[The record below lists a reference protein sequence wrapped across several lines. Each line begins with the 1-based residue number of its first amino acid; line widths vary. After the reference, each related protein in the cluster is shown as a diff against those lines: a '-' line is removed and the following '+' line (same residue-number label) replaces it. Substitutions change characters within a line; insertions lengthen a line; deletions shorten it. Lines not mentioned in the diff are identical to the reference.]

1 MPIARPSRSSKP
13 HYCPICCTRFTNRQ
27 NCLRHMNQPH
37 GRCHASLH
45 PAVLKAGQTI
55 TEKYKLLASQ
65 NEEQAEEPFEN
76 MMDTSDTNDD
86 REQSPPQDAGF
97 YDYDQHLDD
106 DSHLDDE
113 PNVPAPNS
121 PHREYYKGAAKT
133 YGRADTFMDIF
144 RQDKYAKDRENNV
157 YYPFASADEWE
168 ACLLHHK
175 IQYDGCSYR

>member
-1 MPIARPSRSSKP
+1 
-13 HYCPICCTRFTNRQ
+13 
-27 NCLRHMNQPH
+27 MNQPH

-65 NEEQAEEPFEN
+65 NEQAEEPFEN
-76 MMDTSDTNDD
+76 MMDTSNTNDD
-86 REQSPPQDAGF
+86 REQSPLQDTGF
-97 YDYDQHLDD
+97 YDYDPHLDD

-144 RQDKYAKDRENNV
+144 RQDKYAKDREKNV

-168 ACLLHHK
+168 LA
-175 IQYDGCSYR
+175 SYIIRSNMTVAATDDFLKLRLVCGDLFFHNQDNL